1 MTKISNKTN
10 RPANS
15 TISKADPASDDLILN
30 VARQC
35 ENTQVVI
42 HNAGI
47 RVVDRFI
54 DNPNI
59 TAVIFAHLPGQ
70 ETGQAIVDI
79 LYGAQSPSGRLP
91 YTVAEKASD
100 YGALL
105 NPTVHNATSGFFLQ
119 DPFTEGVYID
129 YKDFTAR
136 NVTPRYAFGYGL
148 TYSEFTYSAL
158 NARLDSNTTAGSQ
171 GATYNGNGTHVQP
184 EGGDPMLWRTAAK
197 VCVTI
202 KNTGYV
208 AAAEVAQLYLH
219 IPGGPE
225 RVLRGFEKKLLQPGE
240 EVEVTFE
247 LNRRDMSTWDVAKQT
262 WVLQSGEYEVM
273 VGKSVLDIQMRS
285 TLTVW

>member
-1 MTKISNKTN
+1 
-10 RPANS
+10 
-15 TISKADPASDDLILN
+15 
-30 VARQC
+30 
-35 ENTQVVI
+35 VI

-54 DNPNI
+54 NHSNI

-91 YTVAEKASD
+91 YTVAKKASD

-105 NPTVHNATSGFFLQ
+105 DPTIQDATNGFFPQ

-136 NVTPRYAFGYGL
+136 NVTPQYAFGYGL
-148 TYSEFTYSAL
+148 TYSEFAYSGL
-158 NARLDSNTTAGSQ
+158 NARLEPNITAGSQ
-171 GATYNGNGTHVQP
+171 GATYNGNSTHVQP
-184 EGGDPMLWRTAAK
+184 EGGDPVLWWPAAK

-202 KNTGYV
+202 KNTGGV

-219 IPGGPE
+219 IPGGPA
-225 RVLRGFEKKLLQPGE
+225 RVLRGFEKKFLQPGE
-240 EVEVTFE
+240 EAEVTFG
-247 LNRRDMSTWDVAKQT
+247 LNRRDMSTWDVVKQA
-262 WVLQSGEYEVM
+262 WVLQSGEYDIM
-273 VGKSVLDIQMRS
+273 VGKSVLDIQVRS
-285 TLTVW
+285 SLTVW